1 MKISD
6 DIHNYYEKLVL
17 QHFASAKFEEKYEPE
32 FIADLICI
40 VLNQLPTRY
49 IRHEV
54 DMAFY
59 LPPSERFEMES
70 KVKVAI
76 SKALDFMKTTPAS

>member
-1 MKISD
+1 MRIAE

-17 QHFASAKFEEKYEPE
+17 DYFDSLKLNEQFDVE
-32 FIADLICI
+32 FMADLTCI

-54 DMAFY
+54 DMSFY
-59 LPPSERFEMES
+59 LPASERFEMES
-70 KVKVAI
+70 KVKVAY
-76 SKALDFMKTTPAS
+76 SKAREFMKAQHDQ